1 MRMIPCEIS
10 IFDPV
15 IPAPSILNLCTL
27 DCSHRTGINFSQNPR
42 MCLRKGDPDLYDG
55 LRLVSA
61 GAQEAWHPEV
71 LPYLADVVWKV
82 QILVRGFTGDCWDVS
97 LSKLF
102 SLVIFVSAQ
111 CLPLAVLLLWW
122 GIRLS
127 ATPLQNK
134 GVNHIAAQNYRA
146 QMQLFVF
153 VLAGVLA
160 AVGAMRFAGRI

>member
-1 MRMIPCEIS
+1 M
-10 IFDPV
+10 
-15 IPAPSILNLCTL
+15 APGVAAVPRRCGMKNP
-27 DCSHRTGINFSQNPR
+27 NFW
-42 MCLRKGDPDLYDG
+42 
-55 LRLVSA
+55 LV
-61 GAQEAWHPEV
+61 V
-71 LPYLADVVWKV
+71 LPQIIEMSRYLN
-82 QILVRGFTGDCWDVS
+82 F
-97 LSKLF
+97 F
-102 SLVIFVSAQ
+102 SYFFFFFFCQ

-134 GVNHIAAQNYRA
+134 GVAHIAAQNYRA